1 MFKNARRFVFIQ
13 EQSGQFCD
21 DMVFCCKRFVTMITF
36 LKGTLEDALPT
47 KVVVDVNDIG
57 YELLI
62 PLSSFEKLPG
72 LGKPVALKTQLV
84 VREDSHTLYGFA
96 TEDERDM
103 FKLIQS
109 VSGIGPRIALNVLSG
124 MAVDSF
130 KLAIGTGDVKR
141 LSSINGIGKKTAE
154 RIVLELKDKVGCSH
168 EDLPTALGQVQG
180 DFDKSISDTV
190 AALETLGSKTVEA
203 QKAAQAARAML
214 GPQASVEELVRAAL
228 KGGK

>member
-1 MFKNARRFVFIQ
+1 
-13 EQSGQFCD
+13 
-21 DMVFCCKRFVTMITF
+21 MITF

-47 KVVVDVNDIG
+47 KVVIEVNGVG

-72 LGKPVALKTQLV
+72 LGKAVVLKTQLV
-84 VREDSHTLYGFA
+84 VREDSQTLYGFA

-103 FKLIQS
+103 FKMIQS
-109 VSGIGPRIALNVLSG
+109 VSGIGPRLALNVLSG

-130 KLAIGTGDVKR
+130 KLAIGSSDVKR

-154 RIVLELKDKVGCSH
+154 RMVLELKDKVDHLHG
-168 EDLPTALGQVQG
+168 DLPTALGQVPG
-180 DFDKSISDTV
+180 DLDKSISDTV
-190 AALETLGSKTVEA
+190 AALEALGSKSAEA
-203 QKAAQAARAML
+203 QKAAQAAKAML
-214 GPQASVEELVRAAL
+214 GDQASVEELVRAAL

>member
-1 MFKNARRFVFIQ
+1 
-13 EQSGQFCD
+13 
-21 DMVFCCKRFVTMITF
+21 MITF

-47 KVVVDVNDIG
+47 KVVIEVNGIG

-72 LGKPVALKTQLV
+72 LGKAVVLKTQLV
-84 VREDSHTLYGFA
+84 VREDSQTLYGFA

-103 FKLIQS
+103 FKMIQS
-109 VSGIGPRIALNVLSG
+109 VSGIGPRLALNVLSG

-130 KLAIGTGDVKR
+130 KLAIGSGDVKR

-154 RIVLELKDKVGCSH
+154 RMVLELKDKVDHLHG
-168 EDLPTALGQVQG
+168 DLPTALGQVPG
-180 DFDKSISDTV
+180 DLDKSISDTV
-190 AALETLGSKTVEA
+190 AALEALGSKSAEA
-203 QKAAQAARAML
+203 QKAAQAAKAML
-214 GPQASVEELVRAAL
+214 GDQASVEELVRAAL

>member
-1 MFKNARRFVFIQ
+1 
-13 EQSGQFCD
+13 
-21 DMVFCCKRFVTMITF
+21 MITF

-47 KVVVDVNDIG
+47 KVVIEVNGVG

-72 LGKPVALKTQLV
+72 LGEAVVLKTQLV
-84 VREDSHTLYGFA
+84 VREDSQTLYGFA

-103 FKLIQS
+103 FKMIQS
-109 VSGIGPRIALNVLSG
+109 VSGIGPRLALNVLSG

-130 KLAIGTGDVKR
+130 KLAIGSGDVKR

-154 RIVLELKDKVGCSH
+154 RMVLELKDKVDHLHG
-168 EDLPTALGQVQG
+168 DLPTALGQVPG
-180 DFDKSISDTV
+180 DLDKSISDTV
-190 AALETLGSKTVEA
+190 AALEALGSKSAEA
-203 QKAAQAARAML
+203 QKAAQAAKAML
-214 GPQASVEELVRAAL
+214 GDQASVEELVRAAL

>member
-1 MFKNARRFVFIQ
+1 
-13 EQSGQFCD
+13 
-21 DMVFCCKRFVTMITF
+21 MITF

-47 KVVVDVNDIG
+47 KVVIEVNGVG

-72 LGKPVALKTQLV
+72 LGKAVVLKTQLV
-84 VREDSHTLYGFA
+84 VREDSQTLYGFA

-103 FKLIQS
+103 FKMIQS
-109 VSGIGPRIALNVLSG
+109 VSGIGPRLALNVLSG

-130 KLAIGTGDVKR
+130 KLAIGSGDVKR

-154 RIVLELKDKVGCSH
+154 RMVLELKDKVDHLHG
-168 EDLPTALGQVQG
+168 DLPTALGQVPG
-180 DFDKSISDTV
+180 DLDKSISDTV
-190 AALETLGSKTVEA
+190 AALEALGSKSAEA
-203 QKAAQAARAML
+203 QKAAQAAKAML
-214 GPQASVEELVRAAL
+214 GDQASVEELVRAAL

>member
-1 MFKNARRFVFIQ
+1 
-13 EQSGQFCD
+13 
-21 DMVFCCKRFVTMITF
+21 MITF

-47 KVVVDVNDIG
+47 KVVIEVNGVG

-72 LGKPVALKTQLV
+72 LGEAVVLKTQLV
-84 VREDSHTLYGFA
+84 VREDSQTLYGFA

-103 FKLIQS
+103 FKMIQS
-109 VSGIGPRIALNVLSG
+109 VSGIGPRLALNVLSG

-130 KLAIGTGDVKR
+130 KLAVGSGDVKR

-154 RIVLELKDKVGCSH
+154 RMVLELKDKVDHLHG
-168 EDLPTALGQVQG
+168 DLPTALGQVPG
-180 DFDKSISDTV
+180 DLDKSISDTV
-190 AALETLGSKTVEA
+190 AALEALGSKSAEA
-203 QKAAQAARAML
+203 QKAAQAAKAML
-214 GPQASVEELVRAAL
+214 GDQASVEELVRAAL

>member
-1 MFKNARRFVFIQ
+1 
-13 EQSGQFCD
+13 
-21 DMVFCCKRFVTMITF
+21 MITF

-47 KVVVDVNDIG
+47 KVVIEVNGVG

-72 LGKPVALKTQLV
+72 LGKALVLKTQLV
-84 VREDSHTLYGFA
+84 VREDSQTLYGFA

-103 FKLIQS
+103 FKMIQS
-109 VSGIGPRIALNVLSG
+109 VSGIGPRLALNVLSG

-130 KLAIGTGDVKR
+130 KLAIGSGDVKR

-154 RIVLELKDKVGCSH
+154 RMVLELKDKVDHLHG
-168 EDLPTALGQVQG
+168 DLPTALGQVPG
-180 DFDKSISDTV
+180 DLDKSISDTV
-190 AALETLGSKTVEA
+190 AALEALGSKSAEA
-203 QKAAQAARAML
+203 QKAAQAAKAML
-214 GPQASVEELVRAAL
+214 GDQASVEELVRAAL

>member
-1 MFKNARRFVFIQ
+1 
-13 EQSGQFCD
+13 
-21 DMVFCCKRFVTMITF
+21 MITF

-47 KVVVDVNDIG
+47 KVVVEVNGVG

-72 LGKPVALKTQLV
+72 LGKAVMLKTQLV
-84 VREDSHTLYGFA
+84 VREDSQTLYGFA

-103 FKLIQS
+103 FKMIQS
-109 VSGIGPRIALNVLSG
+109 VSGIGPRLALNVLSG

-130 KLAIGTGDVKR
+130 KLAVGTGDVKR

-154 RIVLELKDKVGCSH
+154 RMVLELKDKVDHLHG
-168 EDLPTALGQVQG
+168 DLPTALGQVPG
-180 DFDKSISDTV
+180 DLDKSISDTV
-190 AALETLGSKTVEA
+190 AALEALGSKSAEA
-203 QKAAQAARAML
+203 QKAAQAAKAML
-214 GPQASVEELVRAAL
+214 GDQASVEELVRAAL